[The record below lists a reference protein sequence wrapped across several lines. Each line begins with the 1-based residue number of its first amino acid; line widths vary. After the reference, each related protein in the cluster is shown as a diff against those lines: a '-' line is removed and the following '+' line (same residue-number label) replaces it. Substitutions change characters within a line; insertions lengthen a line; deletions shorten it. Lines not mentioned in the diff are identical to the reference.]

1 MPISVEECR
10 MLLYLL
16 RDYSPKANGL
26 DKIVV
31 DELIEKLEQHKC
43 KLTS

>member
-10 MLLYLL
+10 MMLYLL
-16 RDYSPKANGL
+16 REYKPKANGL
-26 DKIVV
+26 DKSVV
-31 DELIEKLEQHKC
+31 EELIEKLETHKC